1 MIKLYIYQVGALSEV
16 DIELNRVN
24 IITGPQSSGKST
36 IAKIISYCQ
45 WVEKRYLLDGKYEF
59 DIEEQLLDFHRISN
73 SYFNSNSKINYN
85 SDFVEI
91 KITFIDNKIKEEII
105 SKKNEQSYKKTKNIY
120 IPSERNFVS
129 VIPNLGRYK
138 ETNDNIMSFL
148 YDWYSAKKRYS
159 KDSSLPILDLNV
171 EFYHLEDSDSDILI
185 LKNQKKEI
193 NLRDSSSGLQSLTPL
208 TLLIDYLTE
217 KFYRENNSKSNNEL
231 DSVKDITN
239 KLIED
244 FLTKHRQN
252 NKKIVRKDIEK
263 EFLKILDT
271 AKNRIAYSETKFI
284 IEEPEQNLFP
294 ETQRDFIYYLFSK
307 LNNSERKH
315 SVLLTTH
322 SPYILYAINNCLMG
336 YNISQ
341 KLNSEEKEEFKSHPA
356 WINPDEVSLFE
367 IKNGNISSIKDLRTN
382 TVTKHYFNENLNEIM
397 NEYYEMLNYFS
408 QI

>member
-1 MIKLYIYQVGALSEV
+1 MIKLHIYQVGALDEV
-16 DIELNRVN
+16 DIELNRINV
-24 IITGPQSSGKST
+24 ITGPQSSGKST
-36 IAKIISYCQ
+36 VAKIISYCQ

-73 SYFNSNSKINYN
+73 SYFNSNSKINYT
-85 SDFVEI
+85 SDFVDI
-91 KITFIDNKIKEEII
+91 KITFINNKIKEEIV
-105 SKKNEQSYKKTKNIY
+105 SKKNEESYNKTKNIY

-159 KDSSLPILDLNV
+159 KDSSLPILDLNI
-171 EFYHLEDSDSDILI
+171 EYYHLEDSDSDILI
-185 LKNQKKEI
+185 LKKQKKEI

-217 KFYRENNSKSNNEL
+217 KFYKENNSKSNNEI

-244 FLTKHRQN
+244 FLSKHRQT
-252 NKKIVRKDIEK
+252 NKKILKKDIEK
-263 EFLKILDT
+263 EFVKILGI
-271 AKNRIAYSETKFI
+271 AKNRIVYSQTNFI

-307 LNNSERKH
+307 LNNSDRK
-315 SVLLTTH
+315 
-322 SPYILYAINNCLMG
+322 
-336 YNISQ
+336 
-341 KLNSEEKEEFKSHPA
+341 
-356 WINPDEVSLFE
+356 
-367 IKNGNISSIKDLRTN
+367 
-382 TVTKHYFNENLNEIM
+382 
-397 NEYYEMLNYFS
+397 
-408 QI
+408 

>member
-1 MIKLYIYQVGALSEV
+1 MIKLHIYQVGALKEV
-16 DIELNRVN
+16 DIELNRINV
-24 IITGPQSSGKST
+24 ITGPQSSGKST

-45 WVEKRYLLDGKYEF
+45 WVEKRFLLDGKYEF
-59 DIEEQLLDFHRISN
+59 DVEEQLLEFHRISN
-73 SYFNSNSKINYN
+73 SYFTSNSLIHYN

-91 KITFIDNKIKEEII
+91 KITYVDKKIKEEII
-105 SKKNEQSYKKTKNIY
+105 TKKNEESYNKTKNIY

-159 KDSSLPILDLNV
+159 KDNSLSILDLNI

-185 LKNQKKEI
+185 LKDAKKEI

-208 TLLIDYLTE
+208 TLLIDYLTV
-217 KFYRENNSKSNNEL
+217 KFYEENNSKSNNEL
-231 DSVKDITN
+231 DSVKVITN
-239 KLIED
+239 KLIEN
-244 FLTKHRQN
+244 FLSKHRQSS
-252 NKKIVRKDIEK
+252 KKLSKKDVEE
-263 EFLKILDT
+263 EFIKILDI
-271 AKNRIAYSETKFI
+271 AKKRIVYSQTNFI

-294 ETQRDFIYYLFSK
+294 ETQRDFIYYLFNK
-307 LNNSERKH
+307 LNDSERKH

-322 SPYILYAINNCLMG
+322 SPYILYSINNCLMG
-336 YNISQ
+336 YNIS
-341 KLNSEEKEEFKSHPA
+341 KTLNSEEKEEFKSHNS

-367 IKNGNISSIKDLRTN
+367 IKNGNVYSIKDLRTN

>member
-1 MIKLYIYQVGALSEV
+1 MIKLHIYQVGALDEV
-16 DIELNRVN
+16 DIELNRINV
-24 IITGPQSSGKST
+24 ITGPQSSGKST
-36 IAKIISYCQ
+36 VAKIISYCQ

-73 SYFNSNSKINYN
+73 SYFNSNSKINYT
-85 SDFVEI
+85 SDFVDI
-91 KITFIDNKIKEEII
+91 KITFINNKIKEEIV
-105 SKKNEQSYKKTKNIY
+105 SKKNEESYNKTKNIY

-159 KDSSLPILDLNV
+159 KDSSLPILDLNI
-171 EFYHLEDSDSDILI
+171 EYYHLEDSDSDILI
-185 LKNQKKEI
+185 LKKQKKEI

-217 KFYRENNSKSNNEL
+217 KFYKENNSKSNNEI

-244 FLTKHRQN
+244 FLSKHRQT
-252 NKKIVRKDIEK
+252 NKKILKKDIEK
-263 EFLKILDT
+263 EFVKILGI
-271 AKNRIAYSETKFI
+271 AKNRIVYSQTNFI

-307 LNNSERKH
+307 LNNSDRKH

-322 SPYILYAINNCLMG
+322 SPYILYSINNCLMG
-336 YNISQ
+336 YNISK
-341 KLNSEEKEEFKSHPA
+341 KLDQQEKEEFKSHLA

-367 IKNGNISSIKDLRTN
+367 IKNGKLNSIKDPRTN

>member
-1 MIKLYIYQVGALSEV
+1 MIKLHIYQVGALDEV
-16 DIELNRVN
+16 DIELNRINV
-24 IITGPQSSGKST
+24 ITGPQSSGKST
-36 IAKIISYCQ
+36 VAKIISYCQ

-73 SYFNSNSKINYN
+73 SYFNSNSKINYT
-85 SDFVEI
+85 SDFVDI
-91 KITFIDNKIKEEII
+91 KITFINNKIKEEIV
-105 SKKNEQSYKKTKNIY
+105 SKKNEESYNKTKNIY

-159 KDSSLPILDLNV
+159 KDSSLPILDLNI
-171 EFYHLEDSDSDILI
+171 EYYHLEDSDSDILI
-185 LKNQKKEI
+185 LKKQKKEI

-217 KFYRENNSKSNNEL
+217 KFYKENNSKSNNEI

-244 FLTKHRQN
+244 FLSKHRQT
-252 NKKIVRKDIEK
+252 NKKILKKDIEK
-263 EFLKILDT
+263 EFVKIFGI
-271 AKNRIAYSETKFI
+271 AKNRIVYSQTNFI

-307 LNNSERKH
+307 LNNSDRKH

-322 SPYILYAINNCLMG
+322 SPYILYSINNCLMG
-336 YNISQ
+336 YNISK
-341 KLNSEEKEEFKSHPA
+341 KLDQQEKEEFKSHLA

-367 IKNGNISSIKDLRTN
+367 IKNGKLNSIKDPRTN

>member
-1 MIKLYIYQVGALSEV
+1 MIKLHIYQVGALKEV
-16 DIELNRVN
+16 DIELNKINV
-24 IITGPQSSGKST
+24 ITGPQSSGKST

-45 WVEKRYLLDGKYEF
+45 WVEKRFLLDGKYEF
-59 DIEEQLLDFHRISN
+59 DVEEQLLEFHRISN
-73 SYFNSNSKINYN
+73 SYFTSNSLIHYT

-91 KITFIDNKIKEEII
+91 KITYVDKKIKEEII
-105 SKKNEQSYKKTKNIY
+105 SKKNEESYNKTKNIY

-148 YDWYSAKKRYS
+148 YDWFSAKKRYS
-159 KDSSLPILDLNV
+159 KDDSLSILDLNI

-185 LKNQKKEI
+185 LKDAKKEI

-208 TLLIDYLTE
+208 TLLIDYLTV
-217 KFYRENNSKSNNEL
+217 KFYEENNSKSNNEL
-231 DSVKDITN
+231 DSVKVITN
-239 KLIED
+239 KLIEN
-244 FLTKHRQN
+244 FLSKHRQSS
-252 NKKIVRKDIEK
+252 KKLSKKDVEE
-263 EFLKILDT
+263 EFIKILDI
-271 AKNRIAYSETKFI
+271 AKKRIVYSQTNFI

-294 ETQRDFIYYLFSK
+294 ETQRDFIYYLFNK
-307 LNNSERKH
+307 LNDSERNH

-322 SPYILYAINNCLMG
+322 SPYILYSINNCLMG
-336 YNISQ
+336 YNIS
-341 KLNSEEKEEFKSHPA
+341 KTLNSEEKEEFKSHKS

-367 IKNGNISSIKDLRTN
+367 IKNGNIYSIKDLRTN